1 MIEINKVVKSF
12 HHKEVLNIEQ
22 LTIHKGETVAVMGM
36 NGAGKSTLIKLISG
50 LFNQDQGTIFVD
62 GLANTDRHIH
72 QKVKFVLESGRGYYD
87 YLTAMQNIHYFLKLN
102 QLSVKQVQ
110 QEMLDYFEWFDF
122 TPYQNTL
129 VSELSQGNRQK
140 LSLII
145 ALLCQP
151 EILCLDEPTNGLDVV
166 SKRRLGETLAKIQQ
180 KRDLTIIMTTH
191 DFTFTKEFAS
201 RILIMNQGKLTKDG
215 SFTQLFGREQD
226 WLSYHFTCPLES
238 KSALQAKFPKLHFEE
253 TQETIQFTCK
263 EETQKDEI
271 LRNFKV
277 LSFKVELQDMD
288 DILYEVIAWV

>member
-1 MIEINKVVKSF
+1 
-12 HHKEVLNIEQ
+12 
-22 LTIHKGETVAVMGM
+22 
-36 NGAGKSTLIKLISG
+36 
-50 LFNQDQGTIFVD
+50 
-62 GLANTDRHIH
+62 
-72 QKVKFVLESGRGYYD
+72 
-87 YLTAMQNIHYFLKLN
+87 
-102 QLSVKQVQ
+102 
-110 QEMLDYFEWFDF
+110 MLDYFEWFDF

-238 KSALQAKFPKLHFEE
+238 SE
-253 TQETIQFTCK
+253 T
-263 EETQKDEI
+263 
-271 LRNFKV
+271 KV
-277 LSFKVELQDMD
+277 F
-288 DILYEVIAWV
+288 

>member
-1 MIEINKVVKSF
+1 
-12 HHKEVLNIEQ
+12 
-22 LTIHKGETVAVMGM
+22 
-36 NGAGKSTLIKLISG
+36 
-50 LFNQDQGTIFVD
+50 
-62 GLANTDRHIH
+62 
-72 QKVKFVLESGRGYYD
+72 
-87 YLTAMQNIHYFLKLN
+87 MQNIHYFLKLN

-191 DFTFTKEFAS
+191 DFTFTKDFAS

-215 SFTQLFGREQD
+215 AFTQLFGREQD

-238 KSALQAKFPKLHFEE
+238 KAALQAKFPELHFEE
-253 TQETIQFTCK
+253 TQETLQFTCK

-288 DILYEVIAWV
+288 DILYEVIA